1 MLLTPDCCNP
11 AFIIY
16 GIWVDLWDKRINL
29 QGSSHSILLSSTE
42 AEESAHHWPWLVGH
56 YSRYQR
62 PAATKKMM
70 EGSYRECQVWW
81 IRPHPIISAVS
92 RHFNTTRY
100 QSFTVV
106 PILQRTTHLWQI
118 WCMLRAGL
126 QAKKKTRQEE
136 QLKELQLFAASL
148 WAAAL
153 PSSGS
158 FAPYGRYQPHPIAQQ
173 NTHGEAEPAPLR
185 PPAILAAACA
195 MPMGEVAWW
204 DPAGGSRSWGPGQG
218 GVSLLAPGTM
228 PLESQLRQC
237 CLALLSLEG
246 KRSRDNSYAL
256 ALPTENMFFLLIVAH
271 AEKTPKS
278 PLQRKPLGVPDVG

>member
-11 AFIIY
+11 ASTIY
-16 GIWVDLWDKRINL
+16 GIWVDLWDKWINL

-42 AEESAHHWPWLVGH
+42 AEESAHHWPWLVGR

-62 PAATKKMM
+62 PAATKKIM

-81 IRPHPIISAVS
+81 IRPHPTSAVS
-92 RHFNTTRY
+92 RY

-106 PILQRTTHLWQI
+106 PILQRTTHLWQL

-173 NTHGEAEPAPLR
+173 NRHGEAEPAPLR

-204 DPAGGSRSWGPGQG
+204 DPAGRLKEPRTRARWG
-218 GVSLLAPGTM
+218 LAIGPMYYAIGK
-228 PLESQLRQC
+228 PAQ
-237 CLALLSLEG
+237 AVLSLEG
-246 KRSRDNSYAL
+246 RRSRDNSYAL
-256 ALPTENMFFLLIVAH
+256 LY
-271 AEKTPKS
+271 
-278 PLQRKPLGVPDVG
+278 LQRTCSFC